1 MSVKDFYR
9 GAFAEREAIIE
20 TIQAYAREC
29 AESND
34 FATPAGAL
42 DMVSAVL
49 QDTLETARAK
59 WGDPLE
65 PIRRKEK
72 RAFIAMLRRRAGEDA
87 AVAGAFI
94 ALAEELESELTP

>member
-9 GAFAEREAIIE
+9 GAFAERELIIE
-20 TIQAYAREC
+20 TVREH
-29 AESND
+29 AKRND

-42 DMVSAVL
+42 NAL
-49 QDTLETARAK
+49 AGELEQPLAAATTK

-65 PIRRKEK
+65 PIRRREK
-72 RAFIAMLRRRAGEDA
+72 RAFIAMLRRRASEDA
-87 AVAGAFI
+87 AVAGALI